1 MLQLRHAPAAPRR
14 HEDTMIVILEDDGPT
29 CDLYQLV
36 LEYQGFRLGI
46 FDDQDRC
53 CDFIRAQHP
62 DVLIFDVLGPTQNG
76 LSVLYNLH
84 AELGDHMPPV
94 IIATALQHYQISDH
108 PVMQLVPS
116 LRMLHKPFD
125 IYEMVAAVEAC
136 V

>member
-1 MLQLRHAPAAPRR
+1 MV
-14 HEDTMIVILEDDGPT
+14 VILEDDGPT

-53 CDFIRAQHP
+53 CDFIRTQRP

-76 LSVLYNLH
+76 LSVLYTLY

-108 PVMQLVPS
+108 PVIRMMPHV
-116 LRMLHKPFD
+116 RMLHKPFD
-125 IYEMVAAVEAC
+125 IYEMVSAVEAC